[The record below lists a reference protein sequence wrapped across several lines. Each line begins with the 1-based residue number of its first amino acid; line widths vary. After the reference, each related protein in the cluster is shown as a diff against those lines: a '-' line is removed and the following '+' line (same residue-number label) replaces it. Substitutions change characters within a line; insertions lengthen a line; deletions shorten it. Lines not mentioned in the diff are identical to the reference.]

1 MRFAITVVLN
11 SAMLISAQ
19 EILFMWSWTRFFMF
33 GSYAALLAVLCLA
46 EMMGLMI
53 STLVGASNESWCI
66 SLY

>member
-11 SAMLISAQ
+11 SAMLISE
-19 EILFMWSWTRFFMF
+19 EILFMWSQTRIFMF

-46 EMMGLMI
+46 EMTGFMI
-53 STLVGASNESWCI
+53 STVVGVNNESCCI